1 MFRITKADCQN
12 AINNASEVND
22 NTIKLWKRCLK
33 KIHKDF
39 IFRSKQDLEQQLL
52 DINKTYSSAY
62 NMSTLLRAACKI
74 NEVDLKLK
82 EIVYDIYK
90 DLREKSG
97 DEQFENRM
105 NKKQWTLEE
114 LLSIMRNINMT
125 DYKSTMIK
133 LLLAMYTLNTPLRND
148 YYNVKINDSNNPNYI
163 DLKNK
168 ILNVYCL
175 KSKKYQKVFLCDEL
189 IDIINES
196 LIVLPRKYLFTK
208 KNGDNFSS
216 AASLSVSLL
225 NLLKEFMNDKHFS
238 FNTFRHAYAEWSM
251 KQDVKTRLNAA
262 DNMMHSR
269 LTHLHY

>member
-1 MFRITKADCQN
+1 MFRISKTDCEN
-12 AINNASEVND
+12 AINNANQVND
-22 NTIKLWKRCLK
+22 QTIKLWKRCLN

-39 IFRSKQDLEQQLL
+39 IFRSKDELEQQLL

-82 EIVYDIYK
+82 EIVYDLYR

-114 LLSIMRNINMT
+114 LISIMRNINMT

-133 LLLAMYTLNTPLRND
+133 LLLAMYTINPPLRND
-148 YYNVKINDSNNPNYI
+148 YYNVKFNDSNNTNYI

-175 KSKKYQKVFLCDEL
+175 KSKKYQKVLLCDEL

-196 LIVLPRKYLFTK
+196 LIVIPRDYLFTK

-269 LTHLHY
+269 LTHFQY

>member
-1 MFRITKADCQN
+1 MFRITKSDCEN
-12 AINNASEVND
+12 AINNANQVND
-22 NTIKLWKRCLK
+22 QTIKLWKRCLN

-39 IFRSKQDLEQQLL
+39 IFKSKDELEQQLL

-62 NMSTLLRAACKI
+62 NMSTLLRASCKI
-74 NEVDLKLK
+74 NEVDLKLR
-82 EIVYDIYK
+82 EIVYDCYR

-105 NKKQWTLEE
+105 NKKQWSLEE
-114 LLSIMRNINMT
+114 LISIMRNINMT

-133 LLLAMYTLNTPLRND
+133 LLLAMYTINPPLRND
-148 YYNVKINDSNNPNYI
+148 YYNVKINDGNNSNNI

-175 KSKKYQKVFLCDEL
+175 KSKKFQKVLLCDEL
-189 IDIINES
+189 IDIIKES
-196 LIVLPRKYLFTK
+196 LIVLPRDYLFTK

-238 FNTFRHAYAEWSM
+238 FNTFRHAYAEWSL
-251 KQDVKTRLNAA
+251 KQDVKTRLKAA

-269 LTHLHY
+269 LTHFHY